1 MGSPHAHPV
10 PKVSGA
16 IEKRRHHRPMAL
28 LDVKVLLGGG
38 GANQPDMK
46 FATIDVAVGGMRC
59 ASNVPLDPGIRLRM
73 KLDMVG
79 GGLRQPATIVG
90 DACVLRCSERQEQPE
105 VRRWYARML
114 RERGSAADPAR
125 AEALERRA
133 DEQYRALGI
142 EPY

>member
-1 MGSPHAHPV
+1 
-10 PKVSGA
+10 
-16 IEKRRHHRPMAL
+16 MAL

-46 FATIDVAVGGMRC
+46 LATIDVAVGGMRC

-90 DACVLRCSERQEQPE
+90 DACVLRCSERPEQPE
-105 VRRWYARML
+105 VRRY
-114 RERGSAADPAR
+114 EI
-125 AEALERRA
+125 ALEFVQMSSQDRKRL
-133 DEQYRALGI
+133 ESYLNSL
-142 EPY
+142 